1 MHSVSLAGVSK
12 GNDNGFLQWNL
23 PTEFTGASKNS
34 DSIFGG
40 AGNDTIHG
48 GAGRDTIDGGT
59 GNDSLTGGEGADTFV
74 YTAGGGADTITEF
87 GVHPAGS
94 VDDGDQTNN
103 DFVDLSAFYN
113 ATTLA
118 AVTAAGGGFAN
129 ALAMLKADAA
139 RGTIDGII
147 DGTDYSSHIKDI
159 KLTLQNG
166 LGDPVDGSLLTHDTT
181 NVVCFAQGTL
191 IKTIDGERPVE
202 ELSQGDLVWTK
213 DAGYQPIRWIGHKSF
228 DKAMLE
234 AHENLRPIRIKAG
247 SLGLGM
253 PERDLVVSQH
263 HRILVS
269 SRIVQRMLNET
280 EILVGAKFLLPLEG
294 IDVACDMDEVTYV
307 HFLFDRHQI
316 VLSNGA
322 ETESLFT
329 GPEALKSVPQE
340 ARDEIFAIFPELMT
354 MNPKDTP
361 SVRRMTPGR
370 IGKQLAMRHHLNQK
384 RLVEKIE
391 KRIEA
396 LIASTNLLAPQADT
410 SDETVLS

>member
-1 MHSVSLAGVSK
+1 
-12 GNDNGFLQWNL
+12 
-23 PTEFTGASKNS
+23 
-34 DSIFGG
+34 
-40 AGNDTIHG
+40 
-48 GAGRDTIDGGT
+48 
-59 GNDSLTGGEGADTFV
+59 
-74 YTAGGGADTITEF
+74 
-87 GVHPAGS
+87 
-94 VDDGDQTNN
+94 
-103 DFVDLSAFYN
+103 
-113 ATTLA
+113 
-118 AVTAAGGGFAN
+118 
-129 ALAMLKADAA
+129 
-139 RGTIDGII
+139 
-147 DGTDYSSHIKDI
+147 
-159 KLTLQNG
+159 
-166 LGDPVDGSLLTHDTT
+166 
-181 NVVCFAQGTL
+181 
-191 IKTIDGERPVE
+191 VE

-269 SRIVQRMLNET
+269 SRIVQRMLNEA

-354 MNPKDTP
+354 MDPKDTP
-361 SVRRMTPGR
+361 SVRRMSPGR
-370 IGKQLAMRHHLNQK
+370 IGKQLAMQHHLNQK
-384 RLVEKIE
+384 
-391 KRIEA
+391 
-396 LIASTNLLAPQADT
+396 
-410 SDETVLS
+410 

>member
-1 MHSVSLAGVSK
+1 MAISNPSTNPNGETISQDLQTPLPHKEDCVSDDKVMVRSEGSVATSFTEIETDLVADKMTTWTSSTDATNKNYSGDPRGDGGD
-12 GNDNGFLQWNL
+12 GN
-23 PTEFTGASKNS
+23 PTEVYSNTGGIRA
-34 DSIFGG
+34 
-40 AGNDTIHG
+40 
-48 GAGRDTIDGGT
+48 GT
-59 GNDSLTGGEGADTFV
+59 GN
-74 YTAGGGADTITEF
+74 
-87 GVHPAGS
+87 
-94 VDDGDQTNN
+94 
-103 DFVDLSAFYN
+103 
-113 ATTLA
+113 
-118 AVTAAGGGFAN
+118 
-129 ALAMLKADAA
+129 
-139 RGTIDGII
+139 
-147 DGTDYSSHIKDI
+147 
-159 KLTLQNG
+159 
-166 LGDPVDGSLLTHDTT
+166 DTT

-191 IKTIDGERPVE
+191 IKTIEGERPVE

-253 PERDLVVSQH
+253 TERDLVVSQH

-269 SRIVQRMLNET
+269 SRIVQRMLNEA

-340 ARDEIFAIFPELMT
+340 ARDEIFAIFPELVT
-354 MNPKDTP
+354 MDPKDTP
-361 SVRRMTPGR
+361 SVRRMSPGR
-370 IGKQLAMRHHLNQK
+370 IGKQLAMQHHLNQK
-384 RLVEKIE
+384 
-391 KRIEA
+391 
-396 LIASTNLLAPQADT
+396 
-410 SDETVLS
+410 